1 MEEKRNE
8 LEDTLK
14 IEQILIEEEIR
25 RELFIKEYFEKGEAA

>member
-25 RELFIKEYFEKGEAA
+25 RELFIKAYFEKGEAA

>member
-14 IEQILIEEEIR
+14 IEQILIEEEKK